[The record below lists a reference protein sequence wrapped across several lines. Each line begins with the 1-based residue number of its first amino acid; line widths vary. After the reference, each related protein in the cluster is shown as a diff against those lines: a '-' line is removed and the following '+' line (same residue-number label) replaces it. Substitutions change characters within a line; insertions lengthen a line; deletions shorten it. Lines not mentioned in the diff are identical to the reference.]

1 MRNWIQ
7 WLLLAAILL
16 LALALRWTG
25 LDWDDYNHYH
35 PDERY
40 ITWVATSV
48 EWPSSWGDALD
59 PIKSSF
65 NPFYWPADAASEGI
79 VILQGEQRKFAYGHF
94 PLYLGVAATRLVEKI
109 GPSLQSF
116 FPDDWL
122 LTSDIL
128 NARSLIEFRHLTA
141 VTRGLTGLVDALL
154 ILILFLIGRRMYSA
168 EVGLL
173 AAAFLALNVMH
184 IQLSHFFAADPYMAL
199 FVALALYFMIR
210 GVTSSREEPASEE
223 NDGAE
228 RGLWDWL
235 HCLPVTCNLLLAAAF
250 IGLAVGSKFAAI
262 MLFLPLVT
270 AVLLGS
276 THRRWALLLASALV
290 AFLVFF
296 ITNPFAI
303 LDLGC
308 EAITPVVHLGPLAI
322 PELDWRSCYLQN
334 IFTQGAMVRGEIDLG
349 FTRQYAGTWPYL
361 YPIEMQL
368 RWGMGWLL
376 GLLAFAG
383 FGWAIWQAIRYAA
396 QRINARLLADSEAA
410 SAQGDASLVLLAW
423 TLPFFL
429 TTGSFYVKFMRYL
442 LPLTPFL
449 MLYAAALLWHLRSRK
464 FRYLAAGLVLLV
476 TAIYAFSFINIYDD
490 DHPWNN
496 ASRWVYANV
505 EQGTLIASEQW
516 DDSLPTSMLVDGRLR
531 RHNEYED
538 EQLTWLTGPDGKDT
552 EKKLLNNLDLLERA
566 EYVTIMSNRIYG
578 VVPRLQQRYPLSN
591 EFHQLLFDGT
601 LGYEPV
607 FVNTRTPNLFGLHL
621 KPDSFVWPAVQ
632 PPPMVETYLSG
643 LPGFSGGRFDESF
656 TVYDQPLVIIF
667 HNVEGKTAE
676 EMRQHFSVE

>member
-1 MRNWIQ
+1 MRKWIQ

-25 LDWDDYNHYH
+25 IDWDDYNHNH

-40 ITWVATSV
+40 ITWVATTI
-48 EWPSSWGDALD
+48 EWPSSWPGALD
-59 PIKSSF
+59 PLRSSF
-65 NPFYWPADAASEGI
+65 NPFYWPPDAQSDQI
-79 VILQGEQRKFAYGHF
+79 IILQDEPRKFAYGHF

-109 GPSLQSF
+109 GPALQPLF
-116 FPDDWL
+116 AGGWL
-122 LTSDIL
+122 LTADIL
-128 NARSLIEFRHLTA
+128 NARNLIEFRHLTA
-141 VTRGLTGLVDALL
+141 VSRALTGLVDTLL
-154 ILILFLIGRRMYSA
+154 ILVLFLIGRRLYSA

-184 IQLSHFFAADPYMAL
+184 IQIAHFFTSDPYMAL

-210 GVTSSREEPASEE
+210 GVMSGRNKPVHDNEIGEQGGRLRSFHCPPA
-223 NDGAE
+223 
-228 RGLWDWL
+228 
-235 HCLPVTCNLLLAAAF
+235 TCNLLFASLF
-250 IGLAVGSKFAAI
+250 IGLAVGSKFSAV
-262 MLFLPLVT
+262 MLFLPLT
-270 AVLLGS
+270 LAVLLGN
-276 THRRWALLLASALV
+276 TRRRLSLLLASGLV

-303 LDLGC
+303 LDLNC
-308 EAITPVVHLGPLAI
+308 EAISPIFHLGPITI
-322 PELDWRSCYLQN
+322 PALDWRSCYLEN

-349 FTRQYAGTWPYL
+349 FTRQYAGTWPYI

-383 FGWAIWQAIRYAA
+383 FGWAIWQGIRYTA
-396 QRINARLLADSEAA
+396 QRINARSLADSAA
-410 SAQGDASLVLLAW
+410 VSAQGDASLVLLAW
-423 TLPFFL
+423 TIPFFL

-442 LPLTPFL
+442 LPFTPFL
-449 MLYAAALLWHLRSRK
+449 MLYGAALLWQIRNRTL
-464 FRYLAAGLVLLV
+464 RYLAAGLVLAV
-476 TAIYAFSFINIYDD
+476 TAVYAFSFINIYDTG
-490 DHPWNN
+490 HPWNN

-505 EQGTLIASEQW
+505 EPGTLIASEQW
-516 DDSLPTSMLVDGRLR
+516 DDSLPTSMLVDGQLR

-552 EKKLLNNLDLLERA
+552 QEKLARNLDLLERA

-578 VVPRLQQRYPLSN
+578 VVPRLPQRYPLSSQY
-591 EFHQLLFDGT
+591 HQLLFDGT

-607 FVNTRTPNLFGLHL
+607 YVNTRTPNLFGLHL
-621 KPDSFVWPAVQ
+621 KPDSFTWPNVQ
-632 PPPMVETYLSG
+632 PPADVQSYLFS
-643 LPGFSGGRFDESF
+643 LPGINAGRFDESF

-667 HNVEGKTAE
+667 QNVEGKTAE
-676 EMRQHFSVE
+676 EMRQYFSVE

>member
-7 WLLLAAILL
+7 WLILAVILL

-25 LDWDDYNHYH
+25 IDWDDYNHNH

-40 ITWVATSV
+40 ITWVATTI
-48 EWPSSWGDALD
+48 EWPSSWRDALD
-59 PIKSSF
+59 PVRSSF
-65 NPFYWPADAASEGI
+65 NPFYWPADAESTEI
-79 VILQGEQRKFAYGHF
+79 IILRDEPRKFAYGHF
-94 PLYLGVAATRLVEKI
+94 PLYLSVAATRLVEKI
-109 GPSLQSF
+109 GPGLQSF
-116 FPDDWL
+116 FPDGWL

-128 NARSLIEFRHLTA
+128 NARNLIEFRHLTA

-210 GVTSSREEPASEE
+210 GVIAGHDTPAGE
-223 NDGAE
+223 DGSDE
-228 RGLWDWL
+228 KGRLWRYL
-235 HCLPVTCNLLLAAAF
+235 RCRPVTCNLLLASFF

-270 AVLLGS
+270 AVLLGR

-308 EAITPVVHLGPLAI
+308 EAITPVVHLGPLTI

-396 QRINARLLADSEAA
+396 QRINARSLTGSEAV

-449 MLYAAALLWHLRSRK
+449 MLYAAALLWQLRNRTI
-464 FRYLAAGLVLLV
+464 RYLAVGVVLAV
-476 TAIYAFSFINIYDD
+476 TAVYALSFVNIYNS

-505 EQGTLIASEQW
+505 EPGTLIASEQW

-531 RHNEYED
+531 RHSEYED
-538 EQLTWLTGPDGKDT
+538 EQLTWLTGPDEKDT
-552 EKKLLNNLDLLERA
+552 EEKLEKNLDLLERA
-566 EYVTIMSNRIYG
+566 EYLTIMSNRIYG
-578 VVPRLQQRYPLSN
+578 VVPRLPQRYPLSN

-656 TVYDQPLVIIF
+656 TVYDQPLVTIF
-667 HNVEGKTAE
+667 KNIEGKTAE